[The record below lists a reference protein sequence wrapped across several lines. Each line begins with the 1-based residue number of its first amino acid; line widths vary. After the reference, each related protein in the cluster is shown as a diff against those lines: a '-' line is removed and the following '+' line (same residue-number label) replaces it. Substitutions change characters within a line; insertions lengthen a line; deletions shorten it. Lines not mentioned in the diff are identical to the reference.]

1 MARRQS
7 ARQDS
12 LELLLDTICNTF
24 GGVLFIAIL
33 VVLLL
38 QQTGNGPDGP
48 PAPHR
53 PVSEVEM
60 LSLTNRLDAITAELA
75 RLSETRVSQ
84 EATVA
89 SFAPAEIRALIE
101 QRRDAT
107 TRQNA
112 LQAEVDQLR
121 VENAKSSARTEAVRA
136 ENERVRVSLAKAVE
150 KKRRAEQT
158 LEQERLA
165 RVEEVR
171 LPVIRPAFGKRE
183 IGLILRYGR
192 LYVWHRYG
200 AGNERLGLNTDEFV
214 VVAEEDDSL
223 VTRPIPT
230 KGIPLDDSN
239 ASREAIRRTLSRFD
253 AKSCCLAVIVRPDSY
268 GVFKQVRDQAI
279 ALKFDYRLMPT
290 EADSPIAD
298 RGGTGG
304 KVQ

>member
-1 MARRQS
+1 MQFPVPIKPTSNLMSPALQI
-7 ARQDS
+7 AKDNP
-12 LELLLDTICNTF
+12 LYCALLLK
-24 GGVLFIAIL
+24 IL
-33 VVLLL
+33 
-38 QQTGNGPDGP
+38 
-48 PAPHR
+48 
-53 PVSEVEM
+53 
-60 LSLTNRLDAITAELA
+60 
-75 RLSETRVSQ
+75 
-84 EATVA
+84 
-89 SFAPAEIRALIE
+89 
-101 QRRDAT
+101 
-107 TRQNA
+107 
-112 LQAEVDQLR
+112 
-121 VENAKSSARTEAVRA
+121 
-136 ENERVRVSLAKAVE
+136 
-150 KKRRAEQT
+150 
-158 LEQERLA
+158 
-165 RVEEVR
+165 
-171 LPVIRPAFGKRE
+171 AFGKRE

-192 LYVWHRYG
+192 LFVWHRYG

-279 ALKFDYRLMPT
+279 ALKFDYRLLPT